1 MFKIYSEISIYY
13 SSKYLNDVLK
23 ILRNYIGI
31 FQVEIFNRYISYYKA
46 YVILHF
52 KNFTAF

>member
-1 MFKIYSEISIYY
+1 MFKISSEISIYY

>member
-13 SSKYLNDVLK
+13 SRKVLNVFK

-31 FQVEIFNRYISYYKA
+31 FQVEIFNRYISY
-46 YVILHF
+46 
-52 KNFTAF
+52 

>member
-13 SSKYLNDVLK
+13 SSKFLNNVFK

-31 FQVEIFNRYISYYKA
+31 FQAEILNRYISYYKA
-46 YVILHF
+46 
-52 KNFTAF
+52 